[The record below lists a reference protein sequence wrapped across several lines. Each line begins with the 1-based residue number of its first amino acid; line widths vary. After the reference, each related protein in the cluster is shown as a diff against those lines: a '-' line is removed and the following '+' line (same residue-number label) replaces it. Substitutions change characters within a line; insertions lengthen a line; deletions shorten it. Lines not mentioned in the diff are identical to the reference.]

1 MGKAKI
7 ILIKTEAV
15 AVFPIP
21 ISPKKCNYNLFLQ
34 SFSRLLAPYLSTI
47 AVPCSWL
54 GRAKRL
60 CSHPNFCRN
69 QIRIQREIIIHTRIH
84 NRKFDGVLFAK
95 YIDCCATY

>member
-21 ISPKKCNYNLFLQ
+21 ISPKPMQLQPVLQ

-47 AVPCSWL
+47 AVPWRSWL

-95 YIDCCATY
+95 H